1 MDSQVVIEK
10 FELVRDLLQ
19 KRERTLASIGMCV
32 VALLLGYHV
41 FTGSNGIRVYTQKR
55 AENQK
60 LQQEM
65 EQLKKENENLT
76 QSVRSLKSDPNA
88 IEKEA
93 REQLRYA
100 KPGEVIFVVPEQ
112 KRPAPPNSASN
123 QVIPAKP

>member
-1 MDSQVVIEK
+1 VIEK